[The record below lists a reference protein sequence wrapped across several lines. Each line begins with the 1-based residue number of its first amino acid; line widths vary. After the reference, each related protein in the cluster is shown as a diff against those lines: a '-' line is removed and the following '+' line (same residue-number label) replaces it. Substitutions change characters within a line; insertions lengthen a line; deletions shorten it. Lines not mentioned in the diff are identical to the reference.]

1 MFVRRYG
8 EELSGA
14 AKVTVP
20 SGHAWQIGLTK
31 DQSNIWFDEGWQK
44 FVEHHSISYGYL
56 LLFAYR
62 GCCNFSVLI
71 FDMSACEIPYP
82 CVGSTSAK
90 NTNYGEKHFFN
101 HVENMEDED
110 SIEISGCK
118 TASPDSCVLKSRDL
132 NGFGSEGKSSKRHNA
147 SAEQNLG
154 MKRRRG
160 CNSVQKSQDL
170 KQCGDKKSEEFV
182 KEVDAEIIDLENG
195 RESRNYRRMY
205 RTRRSSLNESNN
217 KVIPLNADKN
227 KSTSKSEDVR
237 IVAGIPARAF
247 TERSRVL
254 RSAKKLEPE
263 SPFKVTLDLKQFGD
277 KRSEEFVKEVDA
289 EIIHLEENGRESR
302 KEKLN
307 YRRMYR
313 TRQSSLNE
321 SNNKVIPL
329 NADKNKSPSKSED
342 LRIVAGIPAR
352 AFTERSRVL
361 RSAKKLEPE
370 SPFKVTLDLKQFGD
384 KRSEQFVKE
393 VDAEIIDLEENG
405 RESRKEKLNYRR
417 MYRTRQS
424 SLNESNNKDKNK
436 SPSKSEDLRIV
447 AGIPARAFT
456 ERSRVL
462 RSAKK
467 LEPESPSFKVTLQ
480 PYNIHK
486 HLLYVPHGFARRH
499 LVGCPAIIKLE
510 VSNGRYWPVQ
520 ILQHEHQLVTLTKG
534 WSQFVGENDLVE
546 GDVCTFELV
555 KGNGCALKV
564 TVSRDACGVS
574 PCNLAC
580 PPSILSLPYP
590 SALIIFHT
598 KVSISFLSNHI
609 SQHLW
614 LGRHHKKQGI
624 VSMATASATFSP
636 AALVAAAVGSPRR
649 KRANVNF
656 IAGLNSFG
664 GLKAHSSVSSL
675 GMSEGTEQSFAK
687 IVSSFRAPAKGKG
700 RSGGALSSTCSD
712 VGEIFRIAAIMNGLV
727 LVGVA
732 VGFVLLRVEAF
743 VEETE

>member
-1 MFVRRYG
+1 MHIEEEEYPETVVLDGADESRNGRLTNKNQIAKRGKANPNGGYNGLFDSLDERPLVHFFKIILPCILDEKKLRIPNMFVRRYG
-8 EELSGA
+8 EELSVA

-31 DQSNIWFDEGWQK
+31 DQSNIWFDEGWQE

-110 SIEISGCK
+110 SIEISGFK

-182 KEVDAEIIDLENG
+182 KE
-195 RESRNYRRMY
+195 M
-205 RTRRSSLNESNN
+205 
-217 KVIPLNADKN
+217 IPLNADKN

-361 RSAKKLEPE
+361 RPAKKLEPE
-370 SPFKVTLDLKQFGD
+370 SPFKVTVDLKQFGD
-384 KRSEQFVKE
+384 KRSEEFVKE

-417 MYRTRQS
+417 MYRTRRS
-424 SLNESNNKDKNK
+424 SLNESNNKVIPLNADKNK
-436 SPSKSEDLRIV
+436 SPSKSEDVRIV

-462 RSAKK
+462 RPVKK
-467 LEPESPSFKVTLQ
+467 LEPESPSFKVILQ

-499 LVGCPAIIKLE
+499 LLGCPAIIKLE

-555 KGNGCALKV
+555 KGNGCVLKV
-564 TVSRDACGVS
+564 TVSRD
-574 PCNLAC
+574 
-580 PPSILSLPYP
+580 
-590 SALIIFHT
+590 
-598 KVSISFLSNHI
+598 
-609 SQHLW
+609 
-614 LGRHHKKQGI
+614 
-624 VSMATASATFSP
+624 
-636 AALVAAAVGSPRR
+636 GSRPM
-649 KRANVNF
+649 K
-656 IAGLNSFG
+656 S
-664 GLKAHSSVSSL
+664 
-675 GMSEGTEQSFAK
+675 
-687 IVSSFRAPAKGKG
+687 
-700 RSGGALSSTCSD
+700 
-712 VGEIFRIAAIMNGLV
+712 
-727 LVGVA
+727 
-732 VGFVLLRVEAF
+732 
-743 VEETE
+743 

>member
-1 MFVRRYG
+1 MAFKGKANPNGGCNGLFDSSDERPLVHFFKIILPCILDERKLRIPNMFVRRYG

-110 SIEISGCK
+110 TIEISGCK
-118 TASPDSCVLKSRDL
+118 TASPDSCVFKSRDL
-132 NGFGSEGKSSKRHNA
+132 NGFGSKGKSSKRHNA

-182 KEVDAEIIDLENG
+182 KEVDADIIDLENG

-205 RTRRSSLNESNN
+205 RTRQSSLNESNN

-227 KSTSKSEDVR
+227 KSRSKSEDVR

-254 RSAKKLEPE
+254 RPAKKLEPE

-289 EIIHLEENGRESR
+289 DIIDLEENGRESR

-307 YRRMYR
+307 YRHMYR

-329 NADKNKSPSKSED
+329 NADKNKSRSKSED
-342 LRIVAGIPAR
+342 VRIVAGIPAR

-361 RSAKKLEPE
+361 RPAKKLEPE

-384 KRSEQFVKE
+384 KRSEEFVKE
-393 VDAEIIDLEENG
+393 VDADIIDLEENG

-417 MYRTRQS
+417 MYRTRRS

-436 SPSKSEDLRIV
+436 SPSKSEDVRIV

-462 RSAKK
+462 RPTKK
-467 LEPESPSFKVTLQ
+467 LEPESPFKVTLDLKQFGDKRSEEFVKEVDADIIDLEENGRESRKEKLNYRRMYRTRRSSLNESNNKVIPLNADKNKSPSKSEDVRIVAGIPARAFTERSRVLRPVKKLGPESPSFKVTLQ

-486 HLLYVPHGFARRH
+486 HLLYVPHEFARRH
-499 LVGCPAIIKLE
+499 LLGGPAIIKLE

-555 KGNGCALKV
+555 KGNGCVLKV
-564 TVSRDACGVS
+564 TVSRDGS
-574 PCNLAC
+574 R
-580 PPSILSLPYP
+580 PSKS
-590 SALIIFHT
+590 
-598 KVSISFLSNHI
+598 
-609 SQHLW
+609 
-614 LGRHHKKQGI
+614 
-624 VSMATASATFSP
+624 
-636 AALVAAAVGSPRR
+636 
-649 KRANVNF
+649 
-656 IAGLNSFG
+656 
-664 GLKAHSSVSSL
+664 
-675 GMSEGTEQSFAK
+675 
-687 IVSSFRAPAKGKG
+687 
-700 RSGGALSSTCSD
+700 
-712 VGEIFRIAAIMNGLV
+712 
-727 LVGVA
+727 
-732 VGFVLLRVEAF
+732 
-743 VEETE
+743 

>member
-1 MFVRRYG
+1 MAFKGKANPNGGCNGLFDSSDERPLVHFFKIILPCILDERKLRIPNMFVRRYG

-118 TASPDSCVLKSRDL
+118 TASPDSCVFKSRDL

-170 KQCGDKKSEEFV
+170 KQCGDKKSEG
-182 KEVDAEIIDLENG
+182 KCLLINDLENG

-205 RTRRSSLNESNN
+205 RTRQSSLNESNN
-217 KVIPLNADKN
+217 KDKN
-227 KSTSKSEDVR
+227 KSRSKSEDVR

-289 EIIHLEENGRESR
+289 EIIDLEENGRESR

-313 TRQSSLNE
+313 TRRSSLNE

-342 LRIVAGIPAR
+342 V
-352 AFTERSRVL
+352 
-361 RSAKKLEPE
+361 
-370 SPFKVTLDLKQFGD
+370 
-384 KRSEQFVKE
+384 
-393 VDAEIIDLEENG
+393 
-405 RESRKEKLNYRR
+405 
-417 MYRTRQS
+417 
-424 SLNESNNKDKNK
+424 
-436 SPSKSEDLRIV
+436 RIV

-480 PYNIHK
+480 AYNIHK

-499 LVGCPAIIKLE
+499 LLGGPAIIKLE

-555 KGNGCALKV
+555 KGNGCVLKV
-564 TVSRDACGVS
+564 TVSRDGS
-574 PCNLAC
+574 R
-580 PPSILSLPYP
+580 PSKS
-590 SALIIFHT
+590 
-598 KVSISFLSNHI
+598 
-609 SQHLW
+609 
-614 LGRHHKKQGI
+614 
-624 VSMATASATFSP
+624 
-636 AALVAAAVGSPRR
+636 
-649 KRANVNF
+649 
-656 IAGLNSFG
+656 
-664 GLKAHSSVSSL
+664 
-675 GMSEGTEQSFAK
+675 
-687 IVSSFRAPAKGKG
+687 
-700 RSGGALSSTCSD
+700 
-712 VGEIFRIAAIMNGLV
+712 
-727 LVGVA
+727 
-732 VGFVLLRVEAF
+732 
-743 VEETE
+743 